1 MAEVPIPVVEDNPRT
16 AYEREDWPLGYVGL
30 VYIGTLVFLVIAPL
44 ALIWGYSSSVSDVS
58 RKLLVQPPAPQL
70 QVDPAR
76 DLARF
81 RGREEKRL
89 DSYYWVDKQ
98 QGIVH
103 IPIEQA
109 MKKLAKDG
117 IDGFPKATP

>member
-1 MAEVPIPVVEDNPRT
+1 MAETAPVREDNPKT

-30 VYIGTLVFLVIAPL
+30 VYAGILVFLVIAPL
-44 ALIWGYSSSVSDVS
+44 ILMWVYSSSVSDVS
-58 RKLLVQPPAPQL
+58 RRLTVRPPSPEL
-70 QVDPAR
+70 QVDPAQ
-76 DLARF
+76 DLANF
-81 RGREEKRL
+81 RSKEDKSL
-89 DSYYWVDKQ
+89 NTYYWVDKQ
-98 QGIVH
+98 QGLVH